1 MSVSIYTGHNPSSQD
16 DIDGDLRKFGVYVN
30 SEYFPDYQRPPVKP
44 EVMEAIYDEMYVEL
58 QQLKVQR
65 KEMTLAIRELQEI
78 VTMLHAHAPHTL
90 PYIKFLY
97 QPKVI

>member
-44 EVMEAIYDEMYVEL
+44 EVMEAIYDEMFVEL

-65 KEMTLAIRELQEI
+65 KEMVLAIEELQNLVSGFYAKI
-78 VTMLHAHAPHTL
+78 GSSSHVN
-90 PYIKFLY
+90 FLY